1 MREKNIFIG
10 ILVIALIA
18 IAVVGY
24 RAYYGAGDM
33 QRPELKQSPIQ
44 PHTER
49 QPETP
54 TAPPVGTASRAVV
67 TYGANGFSPSS
78 ITVAAGE
85 TVVFMNEN
93 SVDVWPASAP
103 HPTHTD
109 YPEFDAKKPVT
120 PGNSYSFTFTRVGTW
135 KYHSHLNPTHFGSV
149 VVTP

>member
-10 ILVIALIA
+10 ILIIALIA

-33 QRPELKQSPIQ
+33 REPELRQAPIQ
-44 PHTER
+44 PYTDQ
-49 QPETP
+49 QPEIP
-54 TAPPVGTASRAVV
+54 TAPPSGAVSRAVV
-67 TYGANGFSPSS
+67 AYGANGFSPSS
-78 ITVAAGE
+78 ITVAVGE

-93 SVDVWPASAP
+93 SVDMWPASAP

-109 YPEFDAKKPVT
+109 YPEFDAKKPVA

-135 KYHSHLNPTHFGSV
+135 KYHNHLNPTHFGSV

>member
-10 ILVIALIA
+10 ILIVALIA

-33 QRPELKQSPIQ
+33 QKPELKQAPMQRTIDQ
-44 PHTER
+44 
-49 QPETP
+49 QPEVP
-54 TAPPVGTASRAVV
+54 AASPVGTVSRAVV
-67 TYGANGFSPSS
+67 IYEANGFSPSS
-78 ITVAAGE
+78 ITVAVGE
-85 TVVFMNEN
+85 TVTFKNE
-93 SVDVWPASAP
+93 SAVDVWPASAP

-109 YPEFDAKKPVT
+109 YPEFDAKKPIK
-120 PGNSYSFTFTRVGTW
+120 PGESYAFTFTRAGTW